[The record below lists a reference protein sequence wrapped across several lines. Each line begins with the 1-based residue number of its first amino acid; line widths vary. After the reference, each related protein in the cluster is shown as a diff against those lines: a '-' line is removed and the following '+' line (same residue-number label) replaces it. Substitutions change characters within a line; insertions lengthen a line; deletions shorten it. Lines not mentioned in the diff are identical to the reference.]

1 MFEIFLLT
9 ELLTNCE
16 SELLKNENLFS
27 DDALLSQ
34 LEEPLGMDTEGL
46 DFLNFN
52 SNKELKDFKEF
63 HDFEDSNIIKS
74 VTSGNVIL
82 TPTVAENTQQ
92 IPCVSQQPQ
101 QQKQQQPQ
109 LQDIASVQ
117 NRTQRISVTPAPT
130 VFSSQYAIPQNV
142 NFSVQSPVVTIAPV
156 TQQRQLLLPAKLI
169 KSEVYSRGSQAVNS
183 TSVPHQ
189 IHTLVN
195 TANGTVLTA
204 SKNYDNL
211 VIGLSVFC

>member
-1 MFEIFLLT
+1 M
-9 ELLTNCE
+9 
-16 SELLKNENLFS
+16 KNENLFS

-52 SNKELKDFKEF
+52 NSKELKDFKEF
-63 HDFEDSNIIKS
+63 HDYEDPNIIKS
-74 VTSGNVIL
+74 VPSGNVIL
-82 TPTVAENTQQ
+82 APAITENTQQ
-92 IPCVSQQPQ
+92 VPCVTQQSQ
-101 QQKQQQPQ
+101 QQKQRPQ
-109 LQDIASVQ
+109 LQDITSIQ
-117 NRTQRISVTPAPT
+117 NRAQRISVTPAPT
-130 VFSSQYAIPQNV
+130 VFSSQYAIPQNL

-169 KSEVYSRGSQAVNS
+169 KSESVVYSRGSQAVSS

-204 SKNYDNL
+204 GKN
-211 VIGLSVFC
+211 I